1 MRTVSRFWLAVL
13 LACWASLAAAQPFQT
28 LPEPG
33 KFLGYVATEQPGKW
47 LVFGP
52 GGFTV
57 VQPTVLE
64 GGKAIIW
71 QGDAGEYA
79 AVFFPP
85 GDTVQPLVQ
94 KVTLGTIIPPLPPTP
109 PTPPTPPPGPP
120 LSALAA
126 QTRDWVI
133 TLVPPTAA
141 IRCELVAQSFSAI
154 SSQMA
159 AGTLAEP
166 AKIIAATRDANQ
178 AAVGELRDAWLPFFQ
193 KVRKYLNAESA
204 AGRLATLAQHQAV
217 WNDLAA
223 GLRAAK

>member
-1 MRTVSRFWLAVL
+1 MRYATRTVTCFL
-13 LACWASLAAAQPFQT
+13 LMCWASIAAAQTFQT
-28 LPEPG
+28 LPDPG
-33 KFLGYVATEQPGKW
+33 KFAGYVATDQPGKW

-71 QGDAGEYA
+71 QGAPGEYA

-85 GDTVQPLVQ
+85 GDTVQPVVQ
-94 KVTLGTIIPPLPPTP
+94 KVLLGTTTPPVPPTP
-109 PTPPTPPPGPP
+109 PTPPTPP

-126 QTRDWVI
+126 QTRDWAMA
-133 TLVPPTAA
+133 LVPPTAA
-141 IRCELVAQSFSAI
+141 LKCELVAQSFSAV

-159 AGTLAEP
+159 AGTLTDP

-178 AAVGELRDAWLPFFQ
+178 TAVGELRDSWLPFFEA
-193 KVRKYLNAESA
+193 VRKYLNAELA
-204 AGRLATLAQHQAV
+204 AGRLATLEQHQAV

-223 GLRAAK
+223 GLRAVQ

>member
-1 MRTVSRFWLAVL
+1 MAACFL
-13 LACWASLAAAQPFQT
+13 LVCSAAIAAAQPFQT

-64 GGKAIIW
+64 GGKAIVW
-71 QGDAGEYA
+71 QGDPGEYA

-94 KVTLGTIIPPLPPTP
+94 KVVLGTGTPKPPV
-109 PTPPTPPPGPP
+109 PPTPPPGPP
-120 LSALAA
+120 LSPLAT
-126 QTRDWVI
+126 QVRDWAT
-133 TLVPPTAA
+133 TLVPTTA
-141 IRCELVAQSFSAI
+141 RVKCESVAQSLEAI

-159 AGTLAEP
+159 AGTLTEP
-166 AKIIAATRDANQ
+166 AKIIAATRDANK
-178 AAVGELRDAWLPFFQ
+178 AAVGELRDAWLTFFEE
-193 KVRKYLNAESA
+193 VRKYLNAEAA
-204 AGRLATLAQHQAV
+204 AGRLATLERHQAI
-217 WNDLAA
+217 WKDLST
-223 GLRAAK
+223 GLRAVK